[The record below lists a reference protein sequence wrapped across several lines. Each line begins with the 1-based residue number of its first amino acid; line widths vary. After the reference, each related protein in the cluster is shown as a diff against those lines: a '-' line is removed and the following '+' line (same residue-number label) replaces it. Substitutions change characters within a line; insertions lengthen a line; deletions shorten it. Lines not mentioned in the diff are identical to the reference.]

1 MSAAREWAPTA
12 KTSVLSLTDARPPWS
27 ERRRPSGRRPT
38 PQARSMGATD
48 ADCRGSGLP
57 HDPMQVPRRK
67 STARPARSARLAD
80 PLRRRQRPASH

>member
-38 PQARSMGATD
+38 PRPAAWERD

-57 HDPMQVPRRK
+57 HDPVQVPRRK